1 MKYELIKDGGLATVK
16 FYGGLSERSEAP
28 LAELSAALG
37 KRALRLDLS
46 AVMRVATGGE
56 GIWRAFL
63 TEMTKKASS
72 VEIVAASVDFIE
84 AVNKNPELVRG
95 ARLVSFH
102 APVRC
107 PSCAHAAAILIE
119 TAKVSPSSS
128 FGAPPCGKCG
138 RGMEPSVPPAAY
150 FSFLFGD

>member
-1 MKYELIKDGGLATVK
+1 MKYELLKEGGLATVK

-28 LAELSAALG
+28 LAELQAALG
-37 KRALRLDLS
+37 KRPVRLDLS
-46 AVMRVATGGE
+46 AVMRVAPAGE

-63 TEMTKKASS
+63 LELGKKASS
-72 VEIVAASVDFIE
+72 VEVVAASVDFIE
-84 AVNKNPELVRG
+84 AVNKNPDLVRDV
-95 ARLVSFH
+95 RLVSFH

-107 PSCAHAAAILIE
+107 PSCAHAAAIMIE
-119 TAKVSPSSS
+119 TAKVSPSST

-138 RGMEPSVPPAAY
+138 RAMEPAVPPAAY